1 MKHRV
6 TIKVS
11 DKPVLKAA
19 DMSLPQRIIRWLFGD
34 YQQIYLLNPG
44 QSIDRIEVK
53 EIGEHENERIRPA
66 A

>member
-34 YQQIYLLNPG
+34 FQQIYLLNPG

-53 EIGEHENERIRPA
+53 EIGENEHERIRSA